1 MPPPE
6 TCHAAGPVLMLPF
19 QERPSAPLPSSALA
33 FPMFPSQSRFIPEY
47 PQRVALWGAPLPL
60 LLGDGTL
67 AVSLAV
73 LLNPELP
80 EGGDCVCTSLYPPT
94 PPPLGSAG
102 ASARGSYFTVRVT
115 SHGGHRRHTKGEH
128 EGAGRT
134 TARAAGLETQLRG
147 GPRRQPPVSLA
158 LPGSWGRVRFL
169 KRICC
174 VFSL

>member
-80 EGGDCVCTSLYPPT
+80 EGGDCVCTSLYPPA
-94 PPPLGSAG
+94 PLPRWAQQVPLRGVATLQC
-102 ASARGSYFTVRVT
+102 ASHRMGGTEDTRKMSTRERAAPRRGQPAW
-115 SHGGHRRHTKGEH
+115 RRSS
-128 EGAGRT
+128 GAGR
-134 TARAAGLETQLRG
+134 G
-147 GPRRQPPVSLA
+147 GSRQ
-158 LPGSWGRVRFL
+158 
-169 KRICC
+169 
-174 VFSL
+174 